1 MTAWKQALVID
12 ESQDILR
19 MFQIWFSDHGVTMHG
34 ASSAN
39 QALEICKEQPLD
51 TILADVDF
59 LGQSGLQLLASIRT
73 LLPDARIFL
82 MTAGLSNYTTDDL
95 VNLGVVRCFSKPIPF
110 AELAAILA
118 S

>member
-1 MTAWKQALVID
+1 MSAAKKVLVID
-12 ESQDILR
+12 ECPDILTL
-19 MFQIWFSDHGVTMHG
+19 FQIWLTDNGAFMYG

-73 LLPDARIFL
+73 LRPNARIFL
-82 MTAGLSNYTTDDL
+82 MAAGLSNYTTDDL
-95 VNLGVVRCFSKPIPF
+95 VNLGVVRCFSKPMPL
-110 AELAAILA
+110 AELAEILA